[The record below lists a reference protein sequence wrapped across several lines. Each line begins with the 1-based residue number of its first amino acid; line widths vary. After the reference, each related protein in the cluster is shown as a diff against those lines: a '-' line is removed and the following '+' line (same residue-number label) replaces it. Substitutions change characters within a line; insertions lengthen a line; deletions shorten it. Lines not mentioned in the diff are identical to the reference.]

1 MTTNESEKVLAAKV
15 DETQTTTTTTATA
28 TAPTATKTC
37 ELVSVSLM
45 LSISGSS
52 VVTFMYDSIVSS
64 VGTIVA
70 FFSSSSSSSGKDD
83 TTKSETNVLNH
94 VEVVLDEKVTT
105 TTTEHDNEKETSAL
119 PSPLETPST
128 MIDEEEINEIIK
140 EIVFDVTR
148 PDECL
153 VEDIDAELKI

>member
-15 DETQTTTTTTATA
+15 DETQTTTTTATA

-37 ELVSVSLM
+37 ELVSVSSM
-45 LSISGSS
+45 LSMSGSS

-105 TTTEHDNEKETSAL
+105 TTTTEHDNEKETSAL